1 MRNTIF
7 ITKISFFIFI
17 ALLWACGDNK
27 EIKNI
32 KKTYHIPPIIKY
44 DFPDTLK
51 GKIKSIHIMKYDIE
65 EINGKY
71 IKVPYEK
78 RYNIA
83 DYNNATY
90 GIERRITYYE

>member
-32 KKTYHIPPIIKY
+32 KKRIIYPLSLNTTFLIRSK
-44 DFPDTLK
+44 
-51 GKIKSIHIMKYDIE
+51 
-65 EINGKY
+65 
-71 IKVPYEK
+71 
-78 RYNIA
+78 
-83 DYNNATY
+83 
-90 GIERRITYYE
+90 ER